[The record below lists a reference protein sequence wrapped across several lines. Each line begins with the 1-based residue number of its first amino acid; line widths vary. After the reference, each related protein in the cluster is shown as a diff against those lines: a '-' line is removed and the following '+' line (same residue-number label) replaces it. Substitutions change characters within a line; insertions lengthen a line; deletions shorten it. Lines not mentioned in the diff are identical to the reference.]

1 MRRAP
6 CTIGA
11 PHVRGKGRMNKSHL
25 LKSVFALGLSAACA
39 WSLAGCATDNGEASN
54 RTGGVAA
61 TIDGVEIPEDEVTNY
76 IEDRL
81 RVQQNLSEE
90 DAWGAWLAE
99 NDYTPE
105 SLREAV
111 IDMYVQRELITK
123 GAEERGVTVDGSEV
137 DSSLET
143 MKGYYDSD
151 EKWQSALEQA
161 GWTEDAYRTEIELSL
176 KMNKLQETFASDEDP
191 KEEDLL
197 SYAQMYA
204 SAYDGAKRS
213 SHILFDAGDEATAQE
228 VLDKINAGE
237 LDFAEAAKQYSKDTG
252 SAEKGGDVGW
262 DATASF
268 VQEYTDGLDPLEKDQ
283 VSGLVTSEHGIH
295 IIKCTDVF
303 NAPKTTGEDGTENV
317 EITSIDQ
324 IPVEW
329 QDSVKDTLKAQ
340 QASSAYQTW
349 LTEAKEAADIVIND
363 MPEGLPYYVDMSKYQ
378 TDDGADD
385 GTAEGGA
392 DGSTDAG
399 SGDGTDAGDT
409 GDGADAGSTDGVD
422 AGADGTDGS
431 GEPAADGSQPND
443 AGEGSPDQSSGQ
455 PAEAA

>member
-1 MRRAP
+1 M
-6 CTIGA
+6 
-11 PHVRGKGRMNKSHL
+11 KKSHL
-25 LKSVFALGLSAACA
+25 LKSVFALGLTAACV
-39 WSLAGCATDNGEASN
+39 WGLAGCASSEESSN

-61 TIDGVEIPEDEVTNY
+61 TIDGVEISEDEVTDY
-76 IEDRL
+76 IENRL
-81 RVQQNLSEE
+81 RVQQSLSDE
-90 DAWGAWLAE
+90 DAWGTWLAE

-111 IDMYVQRELITK
+111 IDMFVQRELITK
-123 GAEERGVTVDGSEV
+123 GAEERGVTVDSSEV
-137 DSSLET
+137 DSSMDT

-176 KMNKLQETFASDEDP
+176 KMNKLQETFASGEEP

-237 LDFAEAAKQYSKDTG
+237 LDFAEAATQYSKDTA

-262 DATASF
+262 DAMSSF
-268 VQEYTDGLDPLEKDQ
+268 VQEYTDALNGLEKDQ
-283 VSGLVTSEHGIH
+283 VSGLVTSEYGIH
-295 IIKCTDVF
+295 IIKCTDVYQ
-303 NAPKTTGEDGTENV
+303 APKTTGEDGTEKIEV
-317 EITSIDQ
+317 TSVDQ

-329 QDSVKDTLKAQ
+329 QDSVKETLKAQ
-340 QASSAYQTW
+340 QASTAYQTW
-349 LTEAKEAADIVIND
+349 LTEAKENADIVINS

-378 TDDGADD
+378 TEDGTDDGSASN
-385 GTAEGGA
+385 GS

-399 SGDGTDAGDT
+399 TGDGTDGSNAGEGDGGDASGT
-409 GDGADAGSTDGVD
+409 GEGDGAGT
-422 AGADGTDGS
+422 ADGTDGS
-431 GEPAADGSQPND
+431 GEPANGDGQGD
-443 AGEGSPDQSSGQ
+443 GAAEGSSDQPTDQ

>member
-1 MRRAP
+1 M
-6 CTIGA
+6 
-11 PHVRGKGRMNKSHL
+11 KKSHL
-25 LKSVFALGLSAACA
+25 LKSVFALGLSAACM

-61 TIDGVEIPEDEVTNY
+61 TVDGVEIPEDEVTNY

-99 NDYTPE
+99 NGYTPE

-161 GWTEDAYRTEIELSL
+161 GWTEDAYRAEIELSL

-237 LDFAEAAKQYSKDTG
+237 LDFAEAAKQYSKDTA
-252 SAEKGGDVGW
+252 SAEQGGDVGW

-268 VQEYTDGLDPLEKDQ
+268 VQEYTDGLAPLEKDQ

-303 NAPKTTGEDGTENV
+303 NAPKTTGEDGTESV

-340 QASSAYQTW
+340 QASSAYQAW
-349 LTEAKEAADIVIND
+349 ITEAQENAEIVIND

-385 GTAEGGA
+385 GTTEGDA
-392 DGSTDAG
+392 DGSADAG
-399 SGDGTDAGDT
+399 TGEGSDTDGAAEGDAGNADGADGTDAG
-409 GDGADAGSTDGVD
+409 
-422 AGADGTDGS
+422 
-431 GEPAADGSQPND
+431 ADGSD
-443 AGEGSPDQSSGQ
+443 ESAADDGTADGAAEGSSDQPSEQ

>member
-1 MRRAP
+1 M
-6 CTIGA
+6 
-11 PHVRGKGRMNKSHL
+11 KKSHL
-25 LKSVFALGLSAACA
+25 LKSVFALGLSAACV
-39 WSLAGCATDNGEASN
+39 WGLAGCANSGEASN

-61 TIDGVEIPEDEVTNY
+61 TVDGVEIPEDEVTDY

-123 GAEERGVTVDGSEV
+123 GAEERGVTVDSSEV
-137 DSSLET
+137 DSNMDT
-143 MKGYYDSD
+143 MKGYYESD
-151 EKWQSALEQA
+151 EKWKSALEQA

-191 KEEDLL
+191 KQEDLL

-237 LDFAEAAKQYSKDTG
+237 LDFAEAATQYSKDTA

-262 DATASF
+262 DATSSF
-268 VQEYTDGLDPLEKDQ
+268 VQEYTDALNSLEKDQ
-283 VSGLVTSEHGIH
+283 VSGLVTSEYGIH
-295 IIKCTDVF
+295 VIKCTDVYE
-303 NAPKTTGEDGTENV
+303 APKTTGEDGTEKV

-329 QDSVKDTLKAQ
+329 QDSVKETVKSQ
-340 QASSAYQTW
+340 QASTDYQAW
-349 LTEAKEAADIVIND
+349 LTEAKENADIVIND

-385 GTAEGGA
+385 SAAT
-392 DGSTDAG
+392 
-399 SGDGTDAGDT
+399 DGTDGAADAGTGDEPTAADT
-409 GDGADAGSTDGVD
+409 GEGDGGDSTDGADAG
-422 AGADGTDGS
+422 AADGS
-431 GEPAADGSQPND
+431 GEPTGD
-443 AGEGSPDQSSGQ
+443 AGQAEGAEGSSDQPSEQ